1 MQTFDFIIVGGGSAG
16 CVLANRLSEDP
27 TFKVLLIESGTD
39 DKSPAV
45 QIPSGAVT
53 IVPTKYKNWA
63 YNTVP
68 QTGLN
73 GRCGY
78 QPRGKVLGGS
88 SSINAM
94 IYVRGHQQ
102 DYNDWQDLGWAWQDV
117 LPYFKKS
124 ENNQNG
130 ADDLH
135 GGSGPLYVSHSR
147 SNNQVARD
155 FVRAGMSI
163 GINHNEDFNGE
174 EQEGVGLYQV
184 TQKNGLRCSA
194 AKAYVDPIRYRSNLT
209 IETNFHVTNL
219 IFKDQNCIGV
229 SGIKRDSNIQFFASK
244 EVLLCAGAFGSPHLL
259 MLSGVGPKQ
268 HLLDNNIKP
277 VHDLPGVGENL
288 QDHPDYVSSYVSNNH
303 TTFGLSFRGIGHLAK
318 QLFQLVVNRSG
329 LLTSNFAESGGFIK
343 TDNTLER
350 PDIQFHLVVASVQ
363 DHARNWRA
371 SLKHGY
377 SCHTCVL
384 RPKSKGTV
392 KLRSN
397 DPFDAPL
404 IDPNFLG
411 DKEDLV
417 ILKKGVRKASEILES
432 DIMLKHKIRSVHNEH
447 LMTDAELDEHLKN
460 HTDSVYHPVGTC
472 KMSDKN
478 DAMGVVNPQLEV
490 HGINNLRVIDAS
502 IFPTL
507 IGGNTNAPVMMLAE
521 RASDLI
527 KQKWQSEKS

>member
-1 MQTFDFIIVGGGSAG
+1 MQSFDFIIVGGGSAG

-27 TFKVLLIESGTD
+27 NVNVLLIESGTD
-39 DKSPAV
+39 DKTPAV

-63 YNTVP
+63 YDTVP
-68 QTGLN
+68 QPGLN

-94 IYVRGHQQ
+94 IYIRGHQQ
-102 DYNDWQDLGWAWQDV
+102 DYNDWQDLGWGWQDV
-117 LPYFKKS
+117 LPYFIKS

-130 ADDLH
+130 ENALH
-135 GGSGPLYVSHSR
+135 GGSGPLYVSNTR
-147 SNNQVARD
+147 SNNQVASD

-163 GINHNEDFNGE
+163 GIAHNLDFNGP

-194 AKAYVDPIRYRSNLT
+194 AKAYVDPVRFRSNLT
-209 IETNFHVTNL
+209 IETSLHVTHL
-219 IFKDQNCIGV
+219 SFKDKTCIGV
-229 SGIKRDSNIQFFASK
+229 SGIKHDRNVQFTANK
-244 EVLLCAGAFGSPHLL
+244 EVLLCAGAFGSPQLL

-268 HLLDNNIKP
+268 HLKDNNINL

-288 QDHPDYVSSYVSNNH
+288 QDHPDYVSSYLSNNP
-303 TTFGLSFRGIGHLAK
+303 TTFGLSFRGVWHMGR
-318 QLFQLVVNRSG
+318 QLVNLIVNRSG
-329 LLTSNFAESGGFIK
+329 LLTSNFAESGGFVK
-343 TDNTLER
+343 TDDALER

-384 RPKSKGTV
+384 RPASKGSV

-411 DKEDLV
+411 EKADLE
-417 ILKKGVRKASEILES
+417 ILRKGVREASKILES

-447 LMTDAELDEHLKN
+447 LMADDELDEHLKN
-460 HTDSVYHPVGTC
+460 HTDSVYHPIGTC
-472 KMSDKN
+472 KMSHEQDP
-478 DAMGVVNPQLEV
+478 MGVVNPQLEV

-502 IFPTL
+502 VFPAL
-507 IGGNTNAPVMMLAE
+507 IGGNTNAPVIMLAE
-521 RASDLI
+521 RASDFI
-527 KQKWQSEKS
+527 KQKWQSNQS